1 MNRMLAALAL
11 CLSSATANAQSSTPD
26 NGVPL
31 YDNLGNHHQKIS
43 TASPVA
49 QQYFDQGLR
58 LIYGFNHD
66 EAIASFKKAAELDDK
81 CPMCVWGQA
90 LAMGPNINLPMDL
103 KQEPAAYELAQKAL
117 SLSKAVKTT
126 AVERALI
133 GALAQRYAKEP
144 GDNRTARDQAYAQA
158 MREAAKRFPANTDVT
173 TLFAESLMD
182 LQPWDYWSADGQPKG
197 AANEIVATLEATIK
211 RDENHPGAC
220 HYYIHAVEASHQPQR
235 ALPCARRLPSL
246 MPGAGHLVHMPAHT
260 FVRVGMY
267 QEAIT
272 ANEHAAHTD
281 EKYIKDRNPQGIY
294 PVMYYNHN
302 LHFLYFANM
311 TAGRGSA
318 AIAAARRLTANIPVE
333 VLKELPPA
341 EFFMPSPVY
350 ALARFGKWDEI
361 LKEPEPAEG
370 LNFTKGIWH
379 FTRGLAYSAKNDAD
393 KARAELA
400 ALGKFA
406 ADQPADHTAGFN
418 SSKVLLGLAGDVLNA
433 DIEQHAGHLDAAIK
447 LLQQAVVVEDG
458 LIYDE
463 PPDWFQPV
471 RQRLGA
477 VLLTAGKPVDAEK
490 VYLEDLARNPENG
503 WSLYGLKLS
512 LEAQKKTKDIAA
524 VEQRFKKAWTGADI
538 ALSASHF

>member
-1 MNRMLAALAL
+1 MNRFLAALTLYAF
-11 CLSSATANAQSSTPD
+11 AGAAGAQTPAPD
-26 NGVPL
+26 SGVPL
-31 YDNLGNHHQKIS
+31 YDNLGSHHQKIS
-43 TASPVA
+43 TASPAA

-58 LIYGFNHD
+58 LTYGFNHD

-90 LAMGPNINLPMDL
+90 LAMGPNINMTMDL

-117 SLSKAVKTT
+117 ALSKSVNTT
-126 AVERALI
+126 VVERALI
-133 GALAQRYAKEP
+133 SALAQRYAKVP
-144 GDNRTARDQAYAQA
+144 GDNRRARDQAYAQA

-182 LQPWDYWSADGQPKG
+182 LQPWDYWAADGQPKG

-220 HYYIHAVEASHQPQR
+220 HYYIHAVEASRQPQR
-235 ALPCARRLPSL
+235 ALACAQRLPGL

-272 ANEHAAHTD
+272 ANEHAAHAD

-294 PVMYYNHN
+294 PLMYYNHN

-311 TAGRGSA
+311 TAGRSA
-318 AIAAARRLTANIPVE
+318 AAIKAARQLTANIPAE
-333 VLKELPPA
+333 VLKEIPPL
-341 EFFMPSPVY
+341 EFFIPAPMQ

-361 LKEPEPAEG
+361 LKEPLPVDG
-370 LNFTKGIWH
+370 LNYAKGIWH
-379 FTRGLAYSAKNDAD
+379 LARGLAYSAKNETEKTQGESAALS
-393 KARAELA
+393 KLA
-400 ALGKFA
+400 AE
-406 ADQPADHTAGFN
+406 QPPDRTAGFN

-433 DIEQHAGHLDAAIK
+433 DIEQHAGHFDAAIK
-447 LLQQAVVVEDG
+447 LLQHAVVVEDG

-477 VLLTAGKPVDAEK
+477 TLLAAGKAADAEK
-490 VYLEDLARNPENG
+490 VYLDDLARNPENG

-512 LEAQKKTKDIAA
+512 LEAQKKTKDIAT
-524 VEQRFKKAWTGADI
+524 VEQRFKKAWTGADVT
-538 ALSASHF
+538 LNASHF

>member
-1 MNRMLAALAL
+1 MNRYLVALTLCAFSGAAGAE
-11 CLSSATANAQSSTPD
+11 SSAPTS
-26 NGVPL
+26 VPL
-31 YDNLGNHHQKIS
+31 YDNLGTHHQKIS
-43 TASPVA
+43 TTSSAA

-58 LIYGFNHD
+58 LTYGFNHD
-66 EAIASFKKAAELDDK
+66 EAIASFKKAAELDAK
-81 CPMCVWGQA
+81 CPMCYWGQA
-90 LAMGPNINLPMDL
+90 LAMGPNINMPMDL

-117 SLSKAVKTT
+117 ALSKAVKTT
-126 AVERALI
+126 VVERALI
-133 GALAQRYAKEP
+133 NALAQRYAKVP
-144 GDNRTARDQAYAQA
+144 GDNRAARDQAYAQA
-158 MREAAKRFPANTDVT
+158 MREAAQRFPQNTDVT

-182 LQPWDYWSADGQPKG
+182 LQPWDYWAADGQPKG
-197 AANEIVATLEATIK
+197 AANEIVATLEATLK

-235 ALPCARRLPSL
+235 ALACAQRLPGL

-294 PVMYYNHN
+294 PLMYYNHN

-311 TAGRGSA
+311 TAGRSA
-318 AIAAARRLTANIPVE
+318 AAITAARQLTANIPAE
-333 VLKELPPA
+333 VLKEVPPA
-341 EFFMPSPVY
+341 EAFIPAPLY

-361 LKEPEPAEG
+361 LKEPQPAEG

-379 FTRGLAYSAKNDAD
+379 FTRGLAYNAKKDAD
-393 KARAELA
+393 KARAESA
-400 ALGKFA
+400 ALSKLV
-406 ADQPADHTAGFN
+406 ADQPADHMAGFN
-418 SSKVLLGLAGDVLNA
+418 SSKVLLGLAGEILKA
-433 DIEQHAGHLDAAIK
+433 DIEQHAGHLDDAIK
-447 LLQQAVVVEDG
+447 LLRQAALTEDG
-458 LIYDE
+458 LTYDE

-477 VLLTAGKPVDAEK
+477 SLLAAGKAADAEK
-490 VYLEDLARNPENG
+490 VYLEDLVRNPENG

-512 LEAQKKTKDIAA
+512 LEAQKKTKDLAA
-524 VEQRFKKAWTGADI
+524 VEARFKKAWTGADVT
-538 ALSASHF
+538 LNASRF